1 MRKLIVTERVIISLL
16 VLFLL
21 VLPISG
27 SNLDPTRESEQIRAY
42 SRIYEFDYVSWTISA
57 LARKFVQAGLDV
69 GRYLPNQEKHDL
81 VIEYLDLSNQANQLR
96 GQLSNLIAAPDRKDQ
111 GELESDLRDKLI
123 EKTSQRSDLAPFVEQ
138 ILQDQINTAL
148 VDLELSLGGQLVPP
162 VLYRSDPNSY
172 ALIVSP
178 REEIRQ
184 AANLML
190 VRGMTLDEIVGLE
203 VAIED
208 NLDLSALVV
217 GIGGVG
223 LYPSMI
229 IESPNLDWLIHVI
242 SHEWT
247 HNYLTIR
254 PLGANYNSSPELTTI
269 NETIAD
275 LSADDIQ
282 RRTFQLFYPEYLPP
296 EGETNGPAPQSDSE
310 TVRESAPDLEI
321 PVQVQPFDFREQMHI
336 TRLEVDRLL
345 ADGLIGEAEA
355 YMEMRRGL
363 FWDNGYQIR
372 KLNQAYFAFHGSY
385 AADPGG
391 AANQEGA
398 DLGSLLRQLK
408 ASSSSY
414 RDFMLQVAWK
424 WRLDQFEE
432 LFEGM
437 D

>member
-1 MRKLIVTERVIISLL
+1 MRRLIIFERIIIGLL
-16 VLFLL
+16 VLMLL

-27 SNLDPTRESEQIRAY
+27 SNLDPTRELEQIRAY

-57 LARKFVQAGLDV
+57 LARKYVQAGLDV
-69 GRYLPNQEKHDL
+69 GRYLPDQEKHDL
-81 VIEYLDLSNQANQLR
+81 VIEYLDLSTQANQL
-96 GQLSNLIAAPDRKDQ
+96 QVELSILLADPDRNDQ
-111 GELESDLRDKLI
+111 RELEKDLRIKLV
-123 EKTSQRSDLAPFVEQ
+123 EKTSKRSDLAPFVEQ

-148 VDLELSLGGQLVPP
+148 VDLDISLGGQLVPP
-162 VLYRSDPNSY
+162 VLYRSEPNSY

-184 AANLML
+184 TANLML
-190 VRGMTLDEIVGLE
+190 IRGMTLDEIVELE
-203 VAIED
+203 EAIEKP
-208 NLDLSALVV
+208 LDLSALVV

-223 LYPSMI
+223 LYPAMI
-229 IESPNLDWLIHVI
+229 IESPNLDWVIHVI

-247 HNYLTIR
+247 HNYLTVR
-254 PLGANYNSSPELTTI
+254 PLGAYYNASPELTTI

-282 RRTFQLFYPEYLPP
+282 RRTFQLFYPEYLAP
-296 EGETNGPAPQSDSE
+296 EQEANEPASQFDPES
-310 TVRESAPDLEI
+310 VPESAPELEI
-321 PVQVQPFDFREQMHI
+321 PFQEQVFDFREQMHI

-345 ADGLIGEAEA
+345 AGGLIEEAEI
-355 YMEMRRGL
+355 YMEKRRGF
-363 FWDNGYQIR
+363 FWENGYQIR

-391 AANQEGA
+391 AADQQGA
-398 DLGSLLRQLK
+398 DLGSLLRQLQTS
-408 ASSSSY
+408 APSY
-414 RDFMLQVAWK
+414 RDFLLQVAWK